1 MNTKIDSSA
10 ESRRTQG
17 GFGTSFP
24 LEFLV
29 LTPTHGLVD
38 LSLTQA
44 TKGGGNPNKDER
56 KMQMEEVREMGAP
69 SSYLIGLLH
78 NPSFA
83 PGYN

>member
-29 LTPTHGLVD
+29 LTLTHGLVD

-44 TKGGGNPNKDER
+44 TKGGGTLTRMKEKCKWR
-56 KMQMEEVREMGAP
+56 R
-69 SSYLIGLLH
+69 
-78 NPSFA
+78 
-83 PGYN
+83 